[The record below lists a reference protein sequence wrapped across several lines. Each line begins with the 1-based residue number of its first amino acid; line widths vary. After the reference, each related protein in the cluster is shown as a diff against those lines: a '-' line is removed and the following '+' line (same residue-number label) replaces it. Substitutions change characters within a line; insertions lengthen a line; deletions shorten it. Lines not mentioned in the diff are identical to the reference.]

1 MTTRHYIK
9 DYPRP
14 QFVRDA
20 WQSLNGEWD
29 FRYDDDNTGERER
42 WHEELHGDLKIQVP
56 FTYETE
62 ASGIGETAFHPYV
75 WYEREVQLPDS
86 LGNKRVLLNFQ
97 AVDYIAKVWVNGSY
111 AGGTKAGMRLLHWI
125 LPIIS
130 TREPEQ

>member
-1 MTTRHYIK
+1 M
-9 DYPRP
+9 
-14 QFVRDA
+14 
-20 WQSLNGEWD
+20 
-29 FRYDDDNTGERER
+29 
-42 WHEELHGDLKIQVP
+42 
-56 FTYETE
+56 
-62 ASGIGETAFHPYV
+62 FHPYV

-125 LPIIS
+125 LPMIS